1 LFLLFLLLLVHSSS
15 ALLSVVTTLIPL
27 LPFFLLLFFSAL
39 SLSLAEQQH
48 TVPAD
53 PKHIHYLARYAG
65 FRDTAAQL
73 AYRIIDKKNLL
84 PSEIRDIG
92 TRSTAIL

>member
-15 ALLSVVTTLIPL
+15 ALLSLVTSLIPL
-27 LPFFLLLFFSAL
+27 LPLLLLFFSAL